1 MFGKNKVCTLSICSP
16 IDIILYG
23 YNFNEVNPLLS
34 EIMELLNI
42 TIDVKEIE
50 KTFVDTPCGQGD
62 IWVFGDHAKN
72 CIFFDLF
79 RFPTD
84 QLDIIDFGVVCSNK
98 MYNRMY
104 ELIYAMYKEI
114 NKKVKFSAYDINTP
128 LWAKSVIHGDVALNY
143 YNYADKAF
151 ATQKI
156 RYIK

>member
-1 MFGKNKVCTLSICSP
+1 MFGKNKVCTFRICSP
-16 IDIILYG
+16 VYIILYG
-23 YNFNEVNPLLS
+23 YNYSELNPLLS

-42 TIDVKEIE
+42 TVDIKEIE
-50 KTFVDTPCGQGD
+50 KTFIDTPYGQGD

-72 CIFFDLF
+72 CIVFDLY
-79 RFPTD
+79 REPTD
-84 QLDIIDFGVVCSNK
+84 QLDIIDFGVICSNK

-114 NKKVKFSAYDINTP
+114 NKKVKFRAYDINTP
-128 LWAKSVIHGDVALNY
+128 LWAKSVINGDDVFKYCNY
-143 YNYADKAF
+143 IDKSF